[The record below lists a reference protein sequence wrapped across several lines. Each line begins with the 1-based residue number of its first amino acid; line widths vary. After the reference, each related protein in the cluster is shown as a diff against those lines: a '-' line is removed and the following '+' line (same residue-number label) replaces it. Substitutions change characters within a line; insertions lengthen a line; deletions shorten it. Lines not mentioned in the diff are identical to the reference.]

1 MLTGRN
7 LGTGIPGFRFG
18 GFTDTKGDTA
28 MSDSTK
34 KELNPHDIARLFA
47 EDVKHYADAVGSLD
61 DLSATNVYNVLEGY
75 EQEDSFKESM
85 KVIERINQFET
96 EFAKAEFL
104 LFTIRIHERLLELSE
119 ETIKSI
125 RRQIC
130 DKEDIKEW
138 DLRHLIR
145 YTFLINNLSIMKN
158 RDYLKRFE
166 GETEREKFVHLIFDR
181 YIEVIGDEEL

>member
-1 MLTGRN
+1 
-7 LGTGIPGFRFG
+7 
-18 GFTDTKGDTA
+18 
-28 MSDSTK
+28 MSDGIK

-47 EDVKHYADAVGSLD
+47 EDVKRYADAVGSLD

-85 KVIERINQFET
+85 KDIERINQFET

-145 YTFLINNLSIMKN
+145 YALLINNLSIMKN